1 MPGLQTVHLI
11 AAVWRD
17 GADAEWELEL
27 LTTDGD
33 LAQQRR
39 VWHAE
44 GRCDI
49 DYSAVFGAMLAF
61 ERVLLGVAK
70 AHDVICIV
78 PLIDG

>member
-1 MPGLQTVHLI
+1 MPALETVHLV

-17 GADAEWELEL
+17 GADANWELEL
-27 LTTDGD
+27 LRTDPD
-33 LAQQRR
+33 QLAQRR
-39 VWHAE
+39 IWHAE

-49 DYSAVFGAMLAF
+49 DYTAVFGGMLAF
-61 ERVLLGVAK
+61 ERALLAVAK

>member
-1 MPGLQTVHLI
+1 MSGLETVHLV

-17 GADAEWELEL
+17 GADATWELEL
-27 LTTDGD
+27 LKTDED
-33 LAQQRR
+33 QLAQRR

-49 DYSAVFGAMLAF
+49 DYAAVFGGMLAF
-61 ERVLLGVAK
+61 ERILLGVAR